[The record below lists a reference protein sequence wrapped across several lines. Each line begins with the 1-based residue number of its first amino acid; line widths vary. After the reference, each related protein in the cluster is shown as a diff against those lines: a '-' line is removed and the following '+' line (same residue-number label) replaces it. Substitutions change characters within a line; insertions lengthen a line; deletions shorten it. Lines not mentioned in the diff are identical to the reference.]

1 MNSEC
6 LPSDSESL
14 RLVGKNRM
22 KLFTE
27 LYVELDQTNKT
38 NEKINALR
46 HYFANAAAEDA
57 AWVFYF
63 LSGRKPRQ
71 IVPSKKLREW
81 AIEQAG
87 IPEWL
92 FMESR
97 DTVGDTAET
106 IALLLPNNAT
116 VDETPLHELVEIKL
130 LPLRTSAEEIQR
142 QAVIDSWARMNYS
155 QRLVYNKLI
164 SGSFRVG
171 VSQQLVLRALSQ
183 ISELPPDILAH
194 RAMGEWEPTPEFFK
208 KLIDS
213 NVDEDE
219 APIARPYPFHLAHQ
233 ADFPIEELGQITD
246 WQAEWKWDGI
256 RAQVIRRS
264 GEVFI
269 WSRGED
275 LITERFPEIALG
287 ASELPDG
294 TVIDGEILP
303 WLDDKVLPF
312 TELQKRIGRKNL
324 SAKILS
330 EVPVILQTYDLLE
343 FGGEDLR
350 ATDFRTRRE
359 MLENLLRRI
368 ADATGG
374 VFRATESVD
383 ASGWDDLA
391 RTKERSRMLGVEGFM
406 LKRIDSP
413 YRTGRH
419 RGDWWKWKIDPL
431 TIDAVLIYA
440 QKGTGKRA
448 NLFTDYTFAVWKGSE
463 LVPFAKAYSGLT
475 DAEIRKVDR
484 YVRDNTVETFG
495 PVRSVKPHL
504 VFEIGFEALQRSSR
518 HKSGVAVRFPRILR
532 WRDDK
537 QINQA
542 DSLDTIFAMLD
553 SFQNPTDGKGA

>member
-1 MNSEC
+1 M
-6 LPSDSESL
+6 SL
-14 RLVGKNRM
+14 RLGGKNRM

-38 NEKINALR
+38 NEKIDALR
-46 HYFANAAAEDA
+46 HYFANATAEDA
-57 AWVFYF
+57 AWAFYF

-142 QAVIDSWARMNYS
+142 QAVIDAWSRMNYS

-183 ISELPPDILAH
+183 ISEVPPDILAL
-194 RAMGEWEPTPEFFK
+194 RAMGEWDPTPEFFK
-208 KLIDS
+208 NLIDP
-213 NVDEDE
+213 NVDENE

-233 ADFPIEELGQITD
+233 ADFSIEELGEISD

-275 LITERFPEIALG
+275 LITERFPEVAG
-287 ASELPDG
+287 AAADLPDG

-343 FGGEDLR
+343 FEGEDIR
-350 ATDFRTRRE
+350 SADFRSRRE
-359 MLENLLRRI
+359 MLEKLLSNVANNDGRVLR
-368 ADATGG
+368 T
-374 VFRATESVD
+374 TESVNAANWEVL
-383 ASGWDDLA
+383 AST
-391 RTKERSRMLGVEGFM
+391 RERSRMRGVEGFM
-406 LKRIDSP
+406 LKRLDSP

-419 RGDWWKWKIDPL
+419 RGDWWKWKVDPL

-495 PVRSVKPHL
+495 PVRSVKPQL

-537 QINQA
+537 QIEQA